1 MNVSEKKK
9 VFIVMAASGAAFA
22 INYLINFF
30 LTPFITQNLGTD
42 AYGYVTLAKTI
53 AYYAVIITTALNS
66 YAARFITI
74 EYHKE
79 DYEKANVYFNSV
91 FFADL
96 FIGGALLVFAI
107 LFSGIAT
114 FLLNVPEQLRNDV
127 KKLIVFVFLN
137 LFIST
142 GGTVFQAASYIKN
155 KLDVANVIKGISYVV
170 EAAILL
176 ALYTSLTP
184 QVYYVGIALCVAT
197 IVIVVS
203 NIIITQRYTENL
215 KIDIKRYRYD
225 AVKELVIS
233 GIWNSLNSLGNVL
246 NSGLDLLVCAV
257 MLTPVAMGQVSIAK
271 SINSIFTGLY
281 SMAATPFHPLFL
293 KKYACGDKNGLIDQL
308 VFSMKIS
315 GLVSNLAFAGFCALG
330 KVYYKLW
337 IPDQDIELIY
347 VLSVISV
354 LSGVL
359 DGAITPLFYI
369 YTLTVKNKIPCL
381 ITITGGILNVLGM
394 YVLVKYTNMGVYS
407 IVITTAVIML
417 FIEGVTNPIYMSR
430 CLSIN
435 AGVIYKPLFLHIVSC
450 LVMTVM
456 FRFIAIIVAPTT
468 WIGLIVAAV
477 LMVVMGV
484 VIHFGIVFGFKKFFS
499 KVGEKIK

>member
-30 LTPFITQNLGTD
+30 LTPFITKNLGTD

-53 AYYAVIITTALNS
+53 ASYAVIITTALNS

-127 KKLIVFVFLN
+127 KKLIVLVFLN

-155 KLDVANVIKGISYVV
+155 KLDVANVIKGISYIV

-246 NSGLDLLVCAV
+246 NSGLDLLVCTV

-315 GLVSNLAFAGFCALG
+315 GLVSNLAFAGFCALE
-330 KVYYKLW
+330 KCTT
-337 IPDQDIELIY
+337 
-347 VLSVISV
+347 S
-354 LSGVL
+354 SGFR
-359 DGAITPLFYI
+359 I
-369 YTLTVKNKIPCL
+369 K
-381 ITITGGILNVLGM
+381 ILN
-394 YVLVKYTNMGVYS
+394 
-407 IVITTAVIML
+407 L
-417 FIEGVTNPIYMSR
+417 FMCCR
-430 CLSIN
+430 LS
-435 AGVIYKPLFLHIVSC
+435 AY
-450 LVMTVM
+450 
-456 FRFIAIIVAPTT
+456 
-468 WIGLIVAAV
+468 
-477 LMVVMGV
+477 
-484 VIHFGIVFGFKKFFS
+484 
-499 KVGEKIK
+499 

>member
-9 VFIVMAASGAAFA
+9 VFVVMAASGIAFA

-30 LTPFITQNLGTD
+30 LTPFITKNLGTD

-53 AYYAVIITTALNS
+53 ASYAVIITTALNS

-91 FFADL
+91 FFADV
-96 FIGGALLVFAI
+96 FIGSVLLVFAI

-127 KKLIVFVFLN
+127 KKLIVLVFLN

-142 GGTVFQAASYIKN
+142 SGTVFQAASYIKN
-155 KLDVANVIKGISYVV
+155 KLDIANVIKGISYIV

-176 ALYTSLTP
+176 ALYISFTS

-197 IVIVVS
+197 MVIVVS

-215 KIDIKRYRYD
+215 KIDIKKYRYD

-246 NSGLDLLVCAV
+246 NSGLDLLVCTV

-293 KKYACGDKNGLIDQL
+293 KKYASGEKNELIDQL

-359 DGAITPLFYI
+359 DGAIMPLFYI

-450 LVMTVM
+450 LVMTVV
-456 FRFIAIIVAPTT
+456 FRFIAIIVAPMT

>member
-30 LTPFITQNLGTD
+30 LTPFITKNLGTD

-53 AYYAVIITTALNS
+53 ASYAVIITTALNS

-127 KKLIVFVFLN
+127 KKLIVLVFLN

-155 KLDVANVIKGISYVV
+155 KLDVANVIKGISYIV

-215 KIDIKRYRYD
+215 KIDIKKYRYD

-246 NSGLDLLVCAV
+246 NSGLDLLVCTV

-381 ITITGGILNVLGM
+381 ITITGGVLNVLGM
-394 YVLVKYTNMGVYS
+394 YVLVKYTDMGVYS
-407 IVITTAVIML
+407 IVITTAIIML
-417 FIEGVTNPIYMSR
+417 FIEGVTNPIYMSK
-430 CLSIN
+430 CLNIN
-435 AGVIYKPLFLHIVSC
+435 VGVIYKPLFMHIVSC
-450 LVMTVM
+450 LVMTVA
-456 FRFIAIIVAPTT
+456 FRLIAIIVDPMT
-468 WIGLIVAAV
+468 WVGLIVTAV
-477 LMVVMGV
+477 LMVVVGV
-484 VIHFGIVFGFKKFFS
+484 VIHFGIVFGFKNVFS

>member
-30 LTPFITQNLGTD
+30 LTPFITKNLGTD

-53 AYYAVIITTALNS
+53 ASYAVIITTALNS

-127 KKLIVFVFLN
+127 KKLIVLVFLN

-155 KLDVANVIKGISYVV
+155 KLDVANVIKGISYIV

-184 QVYYVGIALCVAT
+184 QKL
-197 IVIVVS
+197 
-203 NIIITQRYTENL
+203 
-215 KIDIKRYRYD
+215 
-225 AVKELVIS
+225 AV
-233 GIWNSLNSLGNVL
+233 
-246 NSGLDLLVCAV
+246 
-257 MLTPVAMGQVSIAK
+257 
-271 SINSIFTGLY
+271 
-281 SMAATPFHPLFL
+281 
-293 KKYACGDKNGLIDQL
+293 
-308 VFSMKIS
+308 
-315 GLVSNLAFAGFCALG
+315 
-330 KVYYKLW
+330 
-337 IPDQDIELIY
+337 
-347 VLSVISV
+347 
-354 LSGVL
+354 
-359 DGAITPLFYI
+359 
-369 YTLTVKNKIPCL
+369 
-381 ITITGGILNVLGM
+381 
-394 YVLVKYTNMGVYS
+394 
-407 IVITTAVIML
+407 
-417 FIEGVTNPIYMSR
+417 
-430 CLSIN
+430 
-435 AGVIYKPLFLHIVSC
+435 
-450 LVMTVM
+450 
-456 FRFIAIIVAPTT
+456 
-468 WIGLIVAAV
+468 
-477 LMVVMGV
+477 
-484 VIHFGIVFGFKKFFS
+484 
-499 KVGEKIK
+499 